1 MNETIIALIIS
12 IAIEM
17 GIPSGFALSI
27 AVEENPSLDPLAVNE
42 NDNGTFDRGI
52 FQLNSSWYNDEFWFD
67 PETNIRA
74 GCAYIKEL
82 MSKPGVNT
90 WWSVAICYN
99 AGYGRLNNPPDTSI
113 EYAGRVI
120 SRWRAMDRL
129 SFQVLTGGRS
139 R

>member
-1 MNETIIALIIS
+1 MNAIAALILS
-12 IAIEM
+12 IAIET
-17 GIPSGFALSI
+17 GLPPYFVLAV
-27 AVEENPSLDPLAVNE
+27 AVEESSLNPNAVNV
-42 NDNGTFDRGI
+42 NPNGTTDYGLFM
-52 FQLNSSWYNDEFWFD
+52 LNSSWYNDEFWFD

-90 WWSVAICYN
+90 WWSVAVCYN
-99 AGYGRLNNPPDTSI
+99 CGYGRLNNPPDASI

-120 SRWRAMDRL
+120 SRWRAMDGR
-129 SFQVLTGGRS
+129 SFQVLTGGR

>member
-1 MNETIIALIIS
+1 MNTIIALIIA

-17 GIPSGFALSI
+17 GIPSWLAVSI
-27 AVEENPSLDPLAVNE
+27 ALEENPTLNPLAVNE
-42 NDNGTFDRGI
+42 NENGTFDRGI

-82 MSKPGVNT
+82 MCKPGVNT
-90 WWSVAICYN
+90 WWSVAVCYN
-99 AGYGRLNNPPDTSI
+99 AGYGRLNNPPETSI

-120 SRWRAMDRL
+120 SRWRAIDGR
-129 SFQVLTGGRS
+129 SFQVLTGGR

>member
-1 MNETIIALIIS
+1 MNAIIALIIA
-12 IAIEM
+12 IAIET
-17 GIPSGFALSI
+17 GIPSGFAVSI
-27 AVEENPSLDPLAVNE
+27 ALEENPTLDPLAVNV
-42 NDNGTFDRGI
+42 NPNGTTDYGLFM
-52 FQLNSSWYNDEFWFD
+52 LNSSWYNDEFWFD

-90 WWSVAICYN
+90 FWSVAVVYN
-99 AGYGRLNNPPDTSI
+99 CGYGRLNNPPETSI

-120 SRWRAMDRL
+120 SRWQSMD
-129 SFQVLTGGRS
+129 SNFQVLTGGRG